1 MKAIITLILTIIF
14 TTATFGGTVRY
25 KSETIDGQSIFYRE
39 AGNPEAP
46 AILLLHGFPTSS
58 QMYQDLMERLSDEYY
73 MIAPD
78 YPGFGKSSQPSM
90 KDFEYSFAN
99 LTNVIEGLVKKIGLK
114 KYSLYM
120 MDYGAPIGFR
130 LALKNP
136 EAVESLI
143 IQNGNAYD
151 EGLRDFWIPIKK
163 YWNEASDANAQPLTK
178 FISEDGV
185 RWQYTHGTRD
195 PQAINP
201 DNWLL
206 DGLHLNRPGNGAIQ
220 LKLFYDYQTNVP
232 LYPAFQAYF
241 RNYQPPTLIVWGAN
255 DFIFPPEGAH
265 PYKKDLPNAK
275 IHLLDTGHFA
285 LEEDSHR
292 ISSLIREHLENL
304 GK

>member
-1 MKAIITLILTIIF
+1 M
-14 TTATFGGTVRY
+14 V
-25 KSETIDGQSIFYRE
+25 
-39 AGNPEAP
+39 
-46 AILLLHGFPTSS
+46 
-58 QMYQDLMERLSDEYY
+58 
-73 MIAPD
+73 
-78 YPGFGKSSQPSM
+78 
-90 KDFEYSFAN
+90 
-99 LTNVIEGLVKKIGLK
+99 
-114 KYSLYM
+114 
-120 MDYGAPIGFR
+120 
-130 LALKNP
+130 
-136 EAVESLI
+136 
-143 IQNGNAYD
+143 
-151 EGLRDFWIPIKK
+151 
-163 YWNEASDANAQPLTK
+163 
-178 FISEDGV
+178 
-185 RWQYTHGTRD
+185 
-195 PQAINP
+195 
-201 DNWLL
+201 L